1 MYPLLLP
8 VVGLLKTLN
17 VTAPDAEP
25 RCSHLQGTGLRL
37 DAPGSSR
44 SLCPSRT
51 HPLPLPG
58 HCSSRVSDQPR
69 DESAHARGPDSFPP
83 NSPHH
88 GARVPAR
95 VPPPHGLDPAP
106 LPARRSA
113 PGCRAPARLAA
124 VARAQQVLSKHL
136 STDCMTRRWPRGPIP
151 RNSHRLAPSQGALC
165 GKCRER
171 RSLWKT
177 GTLSPKLRAKST
189 NSHNTYFFYF
199 LETVCYSGKTNPH
212 YKSQDS
218 WGPLWK
224 KMNRCDHDG
233 HCGPRAT
240 GPLFSGDWSDT
251 CYWAIRFLPSWQQ
264 GTSLGFAFK

>member
-1 MYPLLLP
+1 MTTEAWAQPSQSWGAPRKHTQFRKGRGSQGYQEKRQDARATHGLMRPRPPALLPVTFPLTPHAPPSRRGSWPPCARSPAGLLSVRWLTPAGRRGPAAVYPLLLP

-25 RCSHLQGTGLRL
+25 RCWHLQGTCLRL
-37 DAPGSSR
+37 DVPGSSR

-58 HCSSRVSDQPR
+58 HCSSHVSDQPR
-69 DESAHARGPDSFPP
+69 DESAHARGPDSFPS

-95 VPPPHGLDPAP
+95 VPPPHGPDPAP

-165 GKCRER
+165 GKRRER
-171 RSLWKT
+171 RSL
-177 GTLSPKLRAKST
+177 
-189 NSHNTYFFYF
+189 
-199 LETVCYSGKTNPH
+199 
-212 YKSQDS
+212 
-218 WGPLWK
+218 
-224 KMNRCDHDG
+224 
-233 HCGPRAT
+233 
-240 GPLFSGDWSDT
+240 
-251 CYWAIRFLPSWQQ
+251 
-264 GTSLGFAFK
+264 